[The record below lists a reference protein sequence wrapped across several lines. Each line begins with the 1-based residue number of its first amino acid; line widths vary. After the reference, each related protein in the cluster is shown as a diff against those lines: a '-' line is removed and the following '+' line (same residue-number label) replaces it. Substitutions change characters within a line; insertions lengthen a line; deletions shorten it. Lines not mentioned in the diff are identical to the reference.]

1 MVDVARW
8 NILVNNT
15 SIKNNTNI
23 SNTLAPVF
31 PGNEHIASDIIAPT
45 AEGYFDLDFNFKD
58 ADVSFEYEI
67 SVAASENS
75 SVKDLVTTGYS
86 VDDGE
91 KINFDEFNSPI
102 KETILLTDNIETRKI
117 RIYVKWND
125 DENALMDNSQDTAA
139 TSSGNPALLQI
150 NISFTQIAK

>member
-1 MVDVARW
+1 M
-8 NILVNNT
+8 
-15 SIKNNTNI
+15 
-23 SNTLAPVF
+23 
-31 PGNEHIASDIIAPT
+31 
-45 AEGYFDLDFNFKD
+45 DFNFKD

-139 TSSGNPALLQI
+139 TSSGNPASLLV